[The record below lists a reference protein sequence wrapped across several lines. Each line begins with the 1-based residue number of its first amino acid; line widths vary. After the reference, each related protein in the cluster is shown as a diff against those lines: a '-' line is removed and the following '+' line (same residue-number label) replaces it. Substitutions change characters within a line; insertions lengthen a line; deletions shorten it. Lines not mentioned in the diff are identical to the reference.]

1 LPLKQF
7 GGMMQIADT
16 IDWNQV
22 WMDAQQKNIDSGHGG
37 ECWTVWEDKDAAK
50 NYLNSFIASPSAKKR
65 IAEISRMVKSES
77 RVLDIGAG
85 PGNIT
90 IPLSKKVSHVT
101 AVEPAP
107 GMVEV
112 FQDNIA
118 LEGVENIRLVPK
130 RWEDVDAESDLEA
143 PYDLCFASFS
153 LGMLDLKQ
161 SIEKMLSVSTH
172 TIVLYWH
179 VGLQA
184 FDEDAIELS
193 PLLYGKKHYPV
204 PEGSIIFNLLYSMRI
219 YPDVKIERTN
229 VRLIYHSFDE
239 VLENY
244 ARRYKVETNDQQKM
258 LENYLHTKFISYEG
272 KSVIRFTHRVSM
284 RLSWQTYIITA
295 QKIRFNG

>member
-1 LPLKQF
+1 MDVL
-7 GGMMQIADT
+7 DD
-16 IDWNQV
+16 IDWNEV
-22 WMDAQQKNIDSGHGG
+22 WMDAQQKNIDSGCGG
-37 ECWTVWEDKDAAK
+37 ECWTAWSDKDAAK
-50 NYLNSFIASPSAKKR
+50 NYLNSFITSPNAKKR
-65 IAEISRMVKSES
+65 ADELARMTRFES

-90 IPLSKKVSHVT
+90 IPLSKKVSHIT

-112 FQDNIA
+112 FRDHIA
-118 LEGVENIRLVPK
+118 LTGAENIRLVPK
-130 RWEDVDAESDLEA
+130 RWEDVEIEPDLEA

-161 SIEKMLSVSTH
+161 SIEKMICVSTKN
-172 TIVLYWH
+172 IVLYWH

-204 PEGSIIFNLLYSMRI
+204 PESSIVFNLLYSMRI
-219 YPDVKIERTN
+219 YPDVKIERKN
-229 VRLIYHSFDE
+229 VRLVYKTFDE
-239 VLENY
+239 IFEIY
-244 ARRYKVETNDQQKM
+244 ARRYHAETNEQQKM
-258 LENYLHTKFISYEG
+258 LACYLRAKFIPFEG

-284 RLSWQTYIITA
+284 RLSWQTQVMTV
-295 QKIRFNG
+295 QKIRFTE